1 VRKQIS
7 LLEAQ
12 QDQQVRSGSMVYSM
26 YGVVAQY
33 LLAGIILLV
42 SVRSAKGVRHE
53 SVARAH
59 HPR

>member
-1 VRKQIS
+1 
-7 LLEAQ
+7 
-12 QDQQVRSGSMVYSM
+12 MVYSM
-26 YGVVAQY
+26 YVVVAQY

-42 SVRSAKGVRHE
+42 SVRSAKGMRDE